1 MKADL
6 FYRNLI
12 QGKWRLPRLVAS
24 TCCLALAPWTLC
36 SQTSSTLIDA
46 EYYFDTDP
54 GYGQGIDIPVGA
66 GGDLDIEFVSN
77 IDHLETGIHEI
88 YVRVLESRTENGAT
102 TENWSLRHSSTFYV
116 TPGGDAGAGVKE
128 LVRAEYYFDE
138 DPGIGNANPF
148 NIPSQAE
155 EIDLTQV
162 LDISELD
169 PGFHLLGIRVQ
180 DETGSWSLSAS
191 RPLFVSAGNSEDP
204 ESIVAAEY
212 FFDTDPGFGQANPI
226 QLSEETSQP
235 ELDFV
240 LNLDALSPGLHNLVV
255 RVQDSVGRWS
265 LSQTQTFYLAPGTPD
280 QPTEIIAAEYFFDSD
295 PGFGNATPCPFT
307 PSGDLDENFII
318 SVVGLEDGE
327 HTLYIRALDSD
338 GQWSLTHTQTF
349 TAELPANAPAFVVR
363 QSPTNAT
370 IIDGVEGPSVIFSV
384 RADGDGE
391 LTYVWRHNG
400 IIIPGV
406 SGAEISFDY
415 QTVKLAD
422 AGEYT
427 VTVSNAFGEET
438 GLPFNLEVKAPPEF
452 LSEPT
457 SLTAL
462 QGEEAVFATSIYGSD
477 PLAYVWLKDGV
488 PVPEA
493 NASSLTFSSA
503 QPGDEGVYQLRVT
516 NDVGSALSAEVT
528 LTVLVPPTITSIT
541 GSVEIYE
548 TQNFTLTA
556 TADGTAPL
564 NAQWKK
570 DGSNVSGATGLEY
583 QVTSA
588 LVSDSGS
595 YTLQVTNDAGVVESS
610 PVNVQVQPLP
620 ELEISNLV
628 WSDENGFQFEVTD
641 VIDTGSYQIEASSL
655 ETEATWTELTSI
667 DIAIE
672 PIPGSPNF
680 KIRFTDRETSSATQ
694 RFYRVR
700 RIIPQ

>member
-6 FYRNLI
+6 FYRNLMR
-12 QGKWRLPRLVAS
+12 GKWRLPRLVAS
-24 TCCLALAPWTLC
+24 TCCLALGPWTLC
-36 SQTSSTLIDA
+36 SQTISTLIDA

-54 GYGQGIDIPVGA
+54 GYGQGIDIPVGV
-66 GGDLDIEFVSN
+66 GGELDIEFVSN
-77 IDHLETGIHEI
+77 IDHLATGIHEI

-116 TPGGDAGAGVKE
+116 TPGGDSGAGVKE
-128 LVRAEYYFDE
+128 LVKAEYYFDE
-138 DPGIGNANPF
+138 DPGFGNANPF
-148 NIPSQAE
+148 VLTTQAE

-180 DETGSWSLSAS
+180 DETGSWSLSGS
-191 RPLFVSAGNSEDP
+191 RPLFVSAGNSGDP
-204 ESIVAAEY
+204 EPIVAAEY
-212 FFDTDPGFGQANPI
+212 FFDADPGFGQANPI

-240 LNLDALSPGLHNLVV
+240 LDLNDLSPGLHNLVV

-265 LSQTQTFYLAPGTPD
+265 LSQTQTFYLTPGTPD
-280 QPTEIIAAEYFFDSD
+280 QPAEIIAAEYFFDSD

-307 PSGDLDENFII
+307 PSSEVDENFII

-327 HTLYIRALDSD
+327 HTLYIRAQDSD

-349 TAELPANAPAFVVR
+349 TTELPANAPAFVVR

-370 IIDGVEGPSVIFSV
+370 IIDGIEGPSVTFSV
-384 RADGDGE
+384 RADGDGD
-391 LTYVWRHNG
+391 LSYIWRHNG
-400 IIIPGV
+400 NIIPGV
-406 SGAEISFDY
+406 SRAEINFDY

-438 GLPFNLEVKAPPEF
+438 GLPFNLEVKAAPEF

-457 SLTAL
+457 SLTVI
-462 QGEEAVFATSIYGSD
+462 QSEAAGFTTSIYGSD
-477 PLAYVWLKDGV
+477 PLTYVWLKDGD
-488 PVPEA
+488 PVPDS
-493 NASSLTFSSA
+493 NVRSLTFSSA

-516 NDVGSALSAEVT
+516 NDVGTTLSTEVT

-541 GSVEIYE
+541 ESVDIYE

-556 TADGTAPL
+556 TADGTMPL

-570 DGSNVSGATGLEY
+570 DGADVEGATGLDY
-583 QVTSA
+583 QVSSA
-588 LVSDSGS
+588 SVSDSGS
-595 YTLQVTNDAGVVESS
+595 YTLQVSNDAGSVASS

-620 ELEISNLV
+620 DLEISNLV
-628 WSDENGFQFEVTD
+628 WSNENGFQFEATD
-641 VIDTGSYQIEASSL
+641 VIDTGSYQVEISSL

-667 DIAIE
+667 EINIA
-672 PIPGSPNF
+672 PIPGSSNF
-680 KIRFTDRETSSATQ
+680 KIRFTDNETSSAIQ

-700 RIIPQ
+700 RVIPQ